1 MKPCRS
7 VAADPQALCTV
18 LRHARHAL
26 CQRVA
31 RAAATPDRM
40 FAADFPA
47 LVGAVEAG
55 FRREELTMEALGMPG
70 LRERRQHNA
79 LILSA
84 LHHVTPA
91 VERGSPGTGREVVS
105 ALRDL
110 LHLHRHAADLVLA
123 VSALQQRPRMRA
135 PNQVRRVAAR
145 RGVAA

>member
-31 RAAATPDRM
+31 RAVATPDPL
-40 FAADFPA
+40 FVDDFPE
-47 LVGAVEAG
+47 LVVAVEAG
-55 FRREELTMEALGMPG
+55 FRREELTMEALGIPG
-70 LRERRQHNA
+70 LRERREHNA

-84 LHHVTPA
+84 LHHVAPA
-91 VERGSPGTGREVVS
+91 VERGSAGVGREVVG

-123 VSALQQRPRMRA
+123 VSALQKRTHARS
-135 PNQVRRVAAR
+135 PNQARGVAAR
-145 RGVAA
+145 RGIAA

>member
-84 LHHVTPA
+84 LHHVTRA
-91 VERGSPGTGREVVS
+91 VERGSRETGREVVR

-110 LHLHRHAADLVLA
+110 PHLHRHAADLVLA
-123 VSALQQRPRMRA
+123 VSALQQRTRMRA

-145 RGVAA
+145 RGIAA

>member
-1 MKPCRS
+1 MKSCRS

-40 FAADFPA
+40 FAAEFPA
-47 LVGAVEAG
+47 LVVAVEDG
-55 FRREELTMEALGMPG
+55 FRREELTMEALGIPG
-70 LRERRQHNA
+70 LRERREHNA

-84 LHHVTPA
+84 LHHVSPA
-91 VERGSPGTGREVVS
+91 VERGCPETGREVVS

-110 LHLHRHAADLVLA
+110 LNLHRHAADLVLA
-123 VSALQQRPRMRA
+123 VSALQQRTRVRA
-135 PNQVRRVAAR
+135 PNGVRGAAAR
-145 RGVAA
+145 RGIAA